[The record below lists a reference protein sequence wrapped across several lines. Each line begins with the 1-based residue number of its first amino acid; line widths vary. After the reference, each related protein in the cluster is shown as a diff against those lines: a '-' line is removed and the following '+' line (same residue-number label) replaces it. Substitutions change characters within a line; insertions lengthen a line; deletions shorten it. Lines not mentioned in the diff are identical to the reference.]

1 MGGGRTG
8 GREGALGCPRPVG
21 PCVRACKAELAAA
34 QGLLKKKA
42 NVNAVNNKGKTPLDL
57 VVKGQSPALIPLL
70 KRFGALQKATSE
82 EESAKRSV
90 SPPHPLPLP
99 AGACHARGFAAP
111 FGPKQTALLFASL
124 RFVPDGSASVRPLGS
139 CPPGCLGD
147 LRWERRGWGGLDRTS

>member
-90 SPPHPLPLP
+90 SPPHPLPAPGRGMPCPGLRGTVRPQTNSPFIRFTSICAGRKCVGP
-99 AGACHARGFAAP
+99 ALG
-111 FGPKQTALLFASL
+111 
-124 RFVPDGSASVRPLGS
+124 FVPPRVPGRFTMGATGVGGVGSH
-139 CPPGCLGD
+139 
-147 LRWERRGWGGLDRTS
+147 